1 VVFLSKPGAH
11 YREGR
16 FFTRE
21 ADKTVVEIHLSTP
34 ATLRAAASAV
44 LAAACCNLLLALFC
58 MPVSAQTGAWTR
70 QRVGSLA
77 WLHAVFFLDEN
88 RGWAVGS
95 KGTLLATID
104 GGKSWQAKAQPAPD
118 VLRDIFFIDDQNGW
132 LVCEVNVYEL
142 KGKEDPRTYLM
153 QTTDGGETWKRINI
167 RGANIDARLVRAV
180 FSQGGRGWAFGE
192 EGAIFTTR
200 DSGESWT
207 RLQSPTRH
215 LLLGG
220 TFIDEDR
227 GWLVGAGATIIQTSD
242 GGETWHLSR
251 LTDAIQK
258 AIRFAAT
265 SFVDNRIGWAVGSG
279 GSIYHTINGG
289 RTWQQQNSGVVTDL
303 FDVKFLDA
311 VEGWAVGAEGTIIYT
326 NDGGLHWTVEQ
337 SGTEH
342 PLERI
347 FFADRK
353 HGWTVGFGGTVLSY
367 VRTNAPRLS
376 K

>member
-1 VVFLSKPGAH
+1 MRIGFRGSQA
-11 YREGR
+11 
-16 FFTRE
+16 
-21 ADKTVVEIHLSTP
+21 EITSSSSRAVPLLFP
-34 ATLRAAASAV
+34 AVCSL
-44 LAAACCNLLLALFC
+44 CLLLNVLSL
-58 MPVSAQTGAWTR
+58 PGLAQTGGWMR

-104 GGKSWQAKAQPAPD
+104 GGNSWQIKSQPTVD
-118 VLRDIFFIDDQNGW
+118 VLRDIYFTDAQNGW
-132 LVCEVNVYEL
+132 LLCEVILYDL
-142 KGKEDPRTYLM
+142 KSKNDSRTYLM
-153 QTTDGGETWKRINI
+153 QTSDGGETWKRISI
-167 RGANIDARLVRAV
+167 RGADVDARLVRAV

-192 EGAIFTTR
+192 EGTIFTTR
-200 DSGESWT
+200 DSGVSWT

-251 LTDAIQK
+251 LADASQN
-258 AIRFAAT
+258 AVRFTAA
-265 SFVDNRIGWAVGSG
+265 SFVNNREGWAVGSG
-279 GSIYHTINGG
+279 GSIYHSVNGG
-289 RTWQQQNSGVVTDL
+289 RTWQAQASGIDTDL
-303 FDVKFLDA
+303 LDVKFLDS
-311 VEGWAVGAEGTIIYT
+311 VEGWAVGNEGTIIYT
-326 NDGGLHWTVEQ
+326 NDGGRHWSVER

-353 HGWTVGFGGTVLSY
+353 HGWAVGFGGTVVAY
-367 VRTNAPRLS
+367 VRTEASRL
-376 K
+376 KK

>member
-1 VVFLSKPGAH
+1 M
-11 YREGR
+11 
-16 FFTRE
+16 
-21 ADKTVVEIHLSTP
+21 EIHLSIP
-34 ATLRAAASAV
+34 ATLRATARRV
-44 LAAACCNLLLALFC
+44 LAGTCCATLVALVC
-58 MPVSAQTGAWTR
+58 IPVSAQTGAWTR

-88 RGWAVGS
+88 HGWAAGS
-95 KGTLLATID
+95 RGTLLETTD
-104 GGKSWQAKAQPAPD
+104 GGKSWQAKAPPTPD
-118 VLRDIFFIDDQNGW
+118 VLRDIYFSDDQSGW
-132 LVCEVNVYEL
+132 LLCDANVYEL

-167 RGANIDARLVRAV
+167 RGIDVDTRLVRAV
-180 FSQGGRGWAFGE
+180 FSPGGRGWAFGE
-192 EGAIFTTR
+192 AGTIFTTR
-200 DSGESWT
+200 DSGASWG
-207 RLQSPTRH
+207 RLPSPTRH

-251 LTDAIQK
+251 VTEPGRNVV
-258 AIRFAAT
+258 RFAAT
-265 SFVDNRIGWAVGSG
+265 SFVDNRLGWAVGSEG
-279 GSIYHTINGG
+279 TIYRTTNGG
-289 RTWQQQNSGVVTDL
+289 RTWQQQNSGVTADL
-303 FDVKFLDA
+303 LDVKFLDA

-326 NDGGLHWTVEQ
+326 SDGGLRWTAEQ

-347 FFADRK
+347 FFSDRR
-353 HGWTVGFGGTVLSY
+353 HGWAVGFGGTVIGY
-367 VRTNAPRLS
+367 MRTQAPASS